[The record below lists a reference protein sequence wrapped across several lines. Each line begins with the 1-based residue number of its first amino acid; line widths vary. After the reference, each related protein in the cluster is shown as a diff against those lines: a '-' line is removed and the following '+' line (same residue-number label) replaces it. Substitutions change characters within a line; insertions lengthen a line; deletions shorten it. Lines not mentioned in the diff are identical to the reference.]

1 VVFSPKALRL
11 ITEFEG
17 INQPGQWPGHKS
29 GITLGYGYDLGYVT
43 VDEFEADWEGCFA
56 PVELERLKQAVGR
69 IGSAAAALAPT
80 LADIRCN
87 SADATHVLLARSIP
101 AGAERARRTF
111 PGFDALPLDAQG
123 ALVSLVL
130 NRGSSMTDGPG
141 TDDRREMRAI
151 RDLVPQANLAG
162 IATELRSM
170 QRLWIGKKLD
180 GLLARRE
187 AEAALVE
194 SCIAPPRPRRA
205 TSSRGK
211 RRSAK
216 KRTARRSKT
225 PRRE

>member
-1 VVFSPKALRL
+1 VFSPKALRL

-17 INQPGQWPGHKS
+17 INQPGAWPGHKS

-56 PVELERLKQAVGR
+56 PGELERLKQAVGR
-69 IGSAAAALAPT
+69 VGPAAATLAPSF
-80 LADIRCN
+80 ADIRCN

-101 AGAERARRTF
+101 SQTDLARRTF

-130 NRGSSMTDGPG
+130 NRGSSMTDSPG
-141 TDDRREMRAI
+141 TDNRREMRAI

-170 QRLWIGKKLD
+170 QRLWAGKKLD

-211 RRSAK
+211 RWPAN

-225 PRRE
+225 PRR

>member
-1 VVFSPKALRL
+1 
-11 ITEFEG
+11 
-17 INQPGQWPGHKS
+17 
-29 GITLGYGYDLGYVT
+29 
-43 VDEFEADWEGCFA
+43 
-56 PVELERLKQAVGR
+56 
-69 IGSAAAALAPT
+69 
-80 LADIRCN
+80 
-87 SADATHVLLARSIP
+87 
-101 AGAERARRTF
+101 
-111 PGFDALPLDAQG
+111 
-123 ALVSLVL
+123 
-130 NRGSSMTDGPG
+130 MTDGPG